1 MPGNEVLG
9 TVRLTLALRVAV
21 QIGQRRQRNTV
32 PLVSQLLTKRFQHRI
47 RAPLGQLLAADLREQ
62 LAHRLAK
69 SQRQA
74 EIKSPLGLAR

>member
-1 MPGNEVLG
+1 MPRDEILW
-9 TVRLTLALRVAV
+9 TVGLSLALRVAV

-32 PLVSQLLTKRFQHRI
+32 PLVSQLLTKRFQHGI

-62 LAHRLAK
+62 LVHRLAK

>member
-1 MPGNEVLG
+1 MPRNEILW
-9 TVRLTLALRVAV
+9 TVGLALTLRVTV
-21 QIGQRRQRNTV
+21 QVGQRRQRDTV
-32 PLVSQLLTKRFQHRI
+32 ALVSQLLTKRFQHGV

-62 LAHRLAK
+62 LAHRLAQ